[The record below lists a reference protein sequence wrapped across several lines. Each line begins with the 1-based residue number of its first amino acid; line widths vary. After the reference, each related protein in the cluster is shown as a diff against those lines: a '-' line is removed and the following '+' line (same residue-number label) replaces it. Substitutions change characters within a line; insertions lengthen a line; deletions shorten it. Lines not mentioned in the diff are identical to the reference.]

1 MNMEL
6 YSEQSRCDTNPMA
19 GVLRFMPMK
28 SFVKNALHKSHT
40 KLCTSE
46 NKKNCFNENEIHF
59 PAVCR
64 GRGEP
69 ERTSSMRRGALLV
82 HSKTMNASSTMAK
95 LIYYRRSSCFRHII
109 SAVRSHG
116 QRYSLPLCHGCMER
130 WRRWRRRLGRWLCK
144 LSYLVWSQPRLTLCC
159 VLRMFYIFHCLYGV
173 SHSTSATRIYLF
185 P

>member
-1 MNMEL
+1 M
-6 YSEQSRCDTNPMA
+6 Q
-19 GVLRFMPMK
+19 MK

-46 NKKNCFNENEIHF
+46 NEKKNCFNENEIHF
-59 PAVCR
+59 PAVCLE
-64 GRGEP
+64 GP

-116 QRYSLPLCHGCMER
+116 QRHSLPLCHGCTER
-130 WRRWRRRLGRWLCK
+130 WRRRQRGAMAMQA
-144 LSYLVWSQPRLTLCC
+144 LVWSQPRLTLCC

-173 SHSTSATRIYLF
+173 SHSTSVPRVYLF